1 MMITRFASARH
12 FIWRIAVS
20 RPART
25 AAGARRG
32 EARAEVHPGAE
43 GPRRAREVHDGGGR
57 VGRRLVHDGNRLGPG
72 RGEELLQGLL
82 RRRVGGWHRLRHVL
96 EGEDLPPPR
105 LAEARG
111 PARSDPEA
119 GPHAEAE
126 AAPGAEHVEEDEQ
139 AEDAV
144 RHRRDPDAG
153 RQTPRARTRAGVVY
167 HRSRA
172 RNARAWTRLS
182 ATSLRAWSRMTSR

>member
-1 MMITRFASARH
+1 EAGPHRLRPVAAPLGDEAVEEGLHLLHVEGEIGPLDHEVLALTGPGWSLAFVA
-12 FIWRIAVS
+12 IAV
-20 RPART
+20 RDRAH
-25 AAGARRG
+25 ARRRHQALESRG
-32 EARAEVHPGAE
+32 QAVHA
-43 GPRRAREVHDGGGR
+43 A
-57 VGRRLVHDGNRLGPG
+57 
-72 RGEELLQGLL
+72 
-82 RRRVGGWHRLRHVL
+82 LRHVL